1 MSPSDAAP
9 SGTTPSGAG
18 VDSAPEV
25 TSPVEPRI
33 SEPPITEP
41 RIAGLDALAARALAL
56 VEPGRRTILG
66 IAGSPGAGKTTL
78 ARLLAERVNELN
90 EAAGGAGAPFAAHV
104 PMDGYHLAESTL
116 RRLGRADR
124 KGAIDTFDG
133 WGFLAL
139 LGRLVAETD
148 HTVYAPSFDRAIE
161 EPIAG
166 EMAVEPST
174 QLVIVEGNYLL
185 VDEGPWASVKGLL
198 AEAWFCETPDEV
210 RVSRLVVR
218 HEIGGRSH
226 EAALAWAETVDG
238 KNALLIESTAPRAD
252 LLVSG
257 TTGAI
262 LPTP

>member
-1 MSPSDAAP
+1 MPHSD
-9 SGTTPSGAG
+9 TTPA
-18 VDSAPEV
+18 D
-25 TSPVEPRI
+25 
-33 SEPPITEP
+33 
-41 RIAGLDALAARALAL
+41 IAGLDDLARRALAL
-56 VEPGRRTILG
+56 VTPGSRAVLG

-78 ARLLAERVNELN
+78 ASRLAARVNELN
-90 EAAGGAGAPFAAHV
+90 EAAGGPGAPFAAHV

-116 RRLGRADR
+116 KRLGRLDR
-124 KGAIDTFDG
+124 KGAIETFDG

-139 LGRLVAETD
+139 LGRLKAETD

-166 EMAVEPST
+166 EMAVEPET

-185 VDEGPWASVKGLL
+185 VDDGPWSGVKALL
-198 AEAWFCETPDEV
+198 SESWFCETPDEV

-218 HEIGGRSH
+218 HQIGGRSP

-252 LLVSG
+252 LVVSG
-257 TTGAI
+257 VTGAI
-262 LPTP
+262 VSGGVVSGGVASGAVVSGASIPAE